1 MDASCLDSGLDSL
14 SDSLLKSLP
23 AKHIA
28 GLKNSQKLASMM
40 LQQISSRDSLS
51 DICQM
56 SFQFSVSLSLSSLP
70 SNGLLCTVLLL
81 PLLVCSDA
89 SQLPLLLMVMAQSQ
103 TTLVVSLKCQTFK
116 KMSANV
122 LMNWMLQ
129 ETLQPPSE
137 KVSLLDLH
145 ALSLLLSSVHTSQES
160 QKTKQLQ
167 NKLQL
172 FTVLTF
178 LNHTHLL
185 VSLSELCFHTG
196 SLPLL

>member
-1 MDASCLDSGLDSL
+1 
-14 SDSLLKSLP
+14 
-23 AKHIA
+23 
-28 GLKNSQKLASMM
+28 
-40 LQQISSRDSLS
+40 
-51 DICQM
+51 
-56 SFQFSVSLSLSSLP
+56 
-70 SNGLLCTVLLL
+70 
-81 PLLVCSDA
+81 
-89 SQLPLLLMVMAQSQ
+89 LPLLLMVMAQSQ